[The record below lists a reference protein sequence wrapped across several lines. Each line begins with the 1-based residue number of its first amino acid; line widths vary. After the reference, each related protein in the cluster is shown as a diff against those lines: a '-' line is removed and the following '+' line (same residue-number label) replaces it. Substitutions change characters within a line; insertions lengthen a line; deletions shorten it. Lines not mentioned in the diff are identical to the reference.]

1 MPMDTPRKDSDEV
14 DAMDVD
20 ARDEVEV
27 EGYEQTASEPHPQQ
41 PPPVIHISAAGRKS
55 GQRDIGRPR
64 RILFYHRGQPYYEFT
79 NFSPHEVVFEGR
91 TYPTAE
97 HLFQAHKFL
106 PTYPQLAERIRELP
120 SSRAALQEAT
130 RLSEYRRKDWFD
142 VNITVMDTVLEA
154 KFTRHS
160 YLRRML
166 LGTGDSVLIENSPI
180 DAFWGVGQ
188 DGKGRN
194 ELGKALMRLRDKL
207 RHSGETNSMQPFCDY
222 Q

>member
-1 MPMDTPRKDSDEV
+1 MPMAPPRNGDHEV

-20 ARDEVEV
+20 ATDEVG
-27 EGYEQTASEPHPQQ
+27 GYEQTASEPHPLEQ
-41 PPPVIHISAAGRKS
+41 PRTTIHESADRRS
-55 GQRDIGRPR
+55 GQWDIGRPG

-106 PTYPQLAERIRELP
+106 PIYPQLAERIRELP

-154 KFTRHS
+154 KFMRHS

-166 LGTGDSVLIENSPI
+166 LSTGDSVLIENSPI
-180 DAFWGVGQ
+180 DAFWGVAQ

-207 RHSGETNSMQPFCDY
+207 KHPGETPFMQPFCDY